1 MTNLTDL
8 TIAEA
13 AEKLA
18 NKEITSVELTKAHL
32 DEMANARILNDL
44 QSILDWVEQ
53 LKEVNIEG
61 VEPLVSVTDGIAPMR
76 EDKVTEGD
84 QQADLMA
91 NAPESVQG
99 FYVVPKVVE

>member
-1 MTNLTDL
+1 MAINQQTIQNLSWL
-8 TIAEA
+8 ARLKLPAEREA
-13 AEKLA
+13 K
-18 NKEITSVELTKAHL
+18 T
-32 DEMANARILNDL
+32 LNDL

-61 VEPLVSVTDGIAPMR
+61 VEPFVSVTDGIAPMR
-76 EDKVTEGD
+76 QDVVTEGD

>member
-1 MTNLTDL
+1 MALNQQTIQNLSWL
-8 TIAEA
+8 ARLKLPAER
-13 AEKLA
+13 EGK
-18 NKEITSVELTKAHL
+18 
-32 DEMANARILNDL
+32 ILNDL

-53 LKEVNIEG
+53 LKQVDIEG
-61 VEPLVSVTDGIAPMR
+61 VEPLVSVTQDIAPMR
-76 EDKVTEGD
+76 QDVVTEGG

>member
-1 MTNLTDL
+1 MALNQQTIQNLSWL
-8 TIAEA
+8 ARLKLPAER
-13 AEKLA
+13 EGK
-18 NKEITSVELTKAHL
+18 
-32 DEMANARILNDL
+32 ILNDL

-53 LKEVNIEG
+53 LKQVDVDG
-61 VEPLVSVTDGIAPMR
+61 VEPLVSVTQGIAPMR
-76 EDKVTEGD
+76 QDVVTEGG

>member
-1 MTNLTDL
+1 MALNQQIIQNLSWL
-8 TIAEA
+8 AQL
-13 AEKLA
+13 KLPT
-18 NKEITSVELTKAHL
+18 EREG
-32 DEMANARILNDL
+32 RILSDL

-61 VEPLVSVTDGIAPMR
+61 VEPFVSVTGGTAPMR
-76 EDKVTEGD
+76 QDVVTEGN

>member
-1 MTNLTDL
+1 MALNQETIKNLSTL
-8 TIAEA
+8 ARLRLPAERE
-13 AEKLA
+13 EK
-18 NKEITSVELTKAHL
+18 
-32 DEMANARILNDL
+32 ILSDL

-53 LKEVNIEG
+53 LKEVDIDG
-61 VEPLVSVTDGIAPMR
+61 VEPLVSVTDGVAPMR

>member
-1 MTNLTDL
+1 MALNQQTIQNLSWL
-8 TIAEA
+8 ARLKLPAER
-13 AEKLA
+13 EGK
-18 NKEITSVELTKAHL
+18 
-32 DEMANARILNDL
+32 ILNDL

-53 LKEVNIEG
+53 LKEVDIDG

>member
-1 MTNLTDL
+1 MARLKL
-8 TIAEA
+8 PAER
-13 AEKLA
+13 EGK
-18 NKEITSVELTKAHL
+18 
-32 DEMANARILNDL
+32 ILNDL

-53 LKEVNIEG
+53 LKQVDVDG
-61 VEPLVSVTDGIAPMR
+61 VEPLVSVTQGIAPMR
-76 EDKVTEGD
+76 QDVVTEGG

>member
-1 MTNLTDL
+1 MALNQQTIQNLSWL
-8 TIAEA
+8 ARLKLPAER
-13 AEKLA
+13 EGK
-18 NKEITSVELTKAHL
+18 
-32 DEMANARILNDL
+32 ILNDL

-53 LKEVNIEG
+53 LKQVDIDG
-61 VEPLVSVTDGIAPMR
+61 IEPLVSVTQGIAPMR
-76 EDKVTEGD
+76 QDVVTEGG